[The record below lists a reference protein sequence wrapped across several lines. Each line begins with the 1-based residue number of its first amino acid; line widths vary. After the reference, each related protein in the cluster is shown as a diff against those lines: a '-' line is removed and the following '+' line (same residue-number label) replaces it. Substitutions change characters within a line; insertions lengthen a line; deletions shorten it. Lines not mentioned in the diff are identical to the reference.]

1 MLELIIFAMVLAA
14 CIMIGMIGVIHY
26 CMSEYFMT
34 KMTKQW
40 VKGMKVVADTLDEI
54 SNDEGI
60 E

>member
-14 CIMIGMIGVIHY
+14 CLTMGMIGVIHY
-26 CMSEYFMT
+26 CMSEYFMA

-40 VKGMKVVADTLDEI
+40 VKGMKIVSDTLDEL
-54 SNDEGI
+54 SEDEGI